1 MMNERV
7 ALLNFIYANKNSV
20 EDPMFKKFISDV
32 RIYLLSKQISYKN
45 LSAMVIYD
53 GPSNASNLNIFV
65 LRDNVWVEAE
75 PEDKRVLSDKI
86 AEKYELKQNL
96 NKYVGFIGFETNKKY
111 MVYKVKD
118 TTNSRSTG
126 FRCDQSGKEKVIDV
140 LNEIENDDKFKSK
153 VTKDSAVEL
162 CIRQEL
168 TLRQYQRRDPS
179 KIWFLDTEAAIYNE
193 FEKRDKK

>member
-1 MMNERV
+1 
-7 ALLNFIYANKNSV
+7 
-20 EDPMFKKFISDV
+20 
-32 RIYLLSKQISYKN
+32 
-45 LSAMVIYD
+45 
-53 GPSNASNLNIFV
+53 
-65 LRDNVWVEAE
+65 VEAE

-86 AEKYELKQNL
+86 AEKYDLKESL
-96 NKYVGFIGFETNKKY
+96 KNKYVGFIGFETNKKY

-140 LNEIENDDKFKSK
+140 LNEIENDNKFKSK
-153 VTKDSAVEL
+153 VTKDTAVEL
-162 CIRQEL
+162 CIRQEF
-168 TLRQYQRRDPS
+168 TLRQYQIIDPS